1 MKRTLD
7 NGRRRQIVSPAP
19 PAAERLERRVL
30 LANDGAAQL
39 VLDIEPATEGSFDSG
54 GMILRVGDSVY
65 LTGEDADSPV
75 NNIVGRELWR
85 SDGQS
90 TTLVKDIAPG
100 QLGSNPENFTA
111 FNGTL
116 FFTVERTGPTTSVA
130 AIWKSDGTAAG
141 TVRVSGFPTY
151 NFIPQGLQGTT
162 TPGRLF
168 FAADDGVHGSELWKT
183 DGTRAGTRLVADVRA
198 GAVGSD
204 PRAFKVVGGV
214 LYFTADDLVHGREL
228 WRTDGTAAGTYMVDD
243 INPIRV

>member
-1 MKRTLD
+1 VKRTLD

-141 TVRVSGFPTY
+141 TV
-151 NFIPQGLQGTT
+151 QA
-162 TPGRLF
+162 TPADARELEVAGDALF
-168 FAADDGVHGSELWKT
+168 FANSSGHLWT
-183 DGTRAGTRLVADVRA
+183 
-198 GAVGSD
+198 
-204 PRAFKVVGGV
+204 
-214 LYFTADDLVHGREL
+214 
-228 WRTDGTAAGTYMVDD
+228 TDGTAEGTVPLIQPFPSVTTDSLRGVGRTLFFRSNLRGD
-243 INPIRV
+243 RPRPAPRGSFHIPDLPGRDWR